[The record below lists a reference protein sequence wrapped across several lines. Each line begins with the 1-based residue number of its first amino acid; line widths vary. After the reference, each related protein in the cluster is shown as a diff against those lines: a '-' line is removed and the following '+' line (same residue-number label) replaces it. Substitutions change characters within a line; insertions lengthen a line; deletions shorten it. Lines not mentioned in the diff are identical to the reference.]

1 MTLKRLFEESLAH
14 ASYLVGADG
23 EAVVID
29 PNRDIDRY
37 IEEAAGEGLRIVAVA
52 ETHIHADYAS
62 GAHELAART
71 GATLYVSDEGPADWK
86 YASKNDP
93 GIAAV
98 RDGDQFKIGGLV
110 FDVMSTPGHTPE
122 HITFVLTDPVASDV
136 PMAAFTGDFLF
147 VGDVGR
153 PDLLERAA
161 GFAGTMEAGAKV
173 LFGTIQ
179 RFLAAFDD
187 SLLICPAHGAGSACG
202 KSLGNVS
209 FSTLGIERRT
219 NWALKVASEGDF
231 VREVLSG
238 QPEPPVYFK
247 EMKRINKERPA
258 FPFRAL
264 HRVTGEALV
273 EALQE
278 GAVVVDI
285 RPAGEIATGSLKGA
299 LAIPLGR
306 SFTNWAGW
314 TLPYDR
320 DVLLLSATPEDAKR
334 AAEMLALIGLTRVTG
349 FSGSDALRAYERRF
363 GALEVTPQFS
373 PADLNARKDE
383 VAVVDVRSELEFAES
398 HIPGASHGFVGTL
411 PRANLGIRKDR
422 PLVVHCA
429 GGARATLAA
438 SILRNQGFSNVG
450 VMPGGFPDWVAT
462 GHPTESGQP
471 ALV

>member
-1 MTLKRLFEESLAH
+1 MTLKRIFEESLAH

-37 IEEAAGEGLRIVAVA
+37 IEEAIGEGLRIVAVA

-62 GAHELAART
+62 GAHELAQRT

-86 YASKNDP
+86 YASRNDP
-93 GIAAV
+93 GIVAV
-98 RDGDQFKIGGLV
+98 RDGDQFQVGGLV
-110 FDVMSTPGHTPE
+110 FNVMATPGHTPE
-122 HITFVLTDPVASDV
+122 HITFVLTDPAASEV
-136 PMAAFTGDFLF
+136 PMAAFTGDFMF

-161 GFAGTMEAGAKV
+161 GFAGTMEAGAKT

-179 RFLAAFDD
+179 RFLGKFDD

-202 KSLGNVS
+202 KSLGNVP

-258 FPFRAL
+258 FPSRTL
-264 HRVTGEALV
+264 TRITGEALV

-285 RPAGEIATGSLKGA
+285 RSAGDIAMGSLKGA

-306 SFTNWAGW
+306 SLTNWAGW

-320 DVLLLSATPEDAKR
+320 DVVLLSSTLEDAQM
-334 AAEMLALIGLTRVTG
+334 AAEMLALIGLTRVAG

-363 GALEVTPQFS
+363 GTLEVTPQIS
-373 PADLNARKDE
+373 PSELSLRRRE
-383 VAVVDVRSELEFAES
+383 YEVVDVRSELEFEES
-398 HIPGASHGFVGTL
+398 HIPGAAHGFVGTL
-411 PRANLGIRKDR
+411 TRKELGIPKDQ
-422 PLVVHCA
+422 PVVVHCA
-429 GGARATLAA
+429 GGARATVAA
-438 SILRNQGFSNVG
+438 SILRNQGYTKVG
-450 VMPGGFPDWVAT
+450 ILPGGFADWVAT
-462 GHPTESGQP
+462 GHPTESGEP
-471 ALV
+471 VLA